1 MSPGRASV
9 GANIQSAIAKLK
21 HKDVRQRRRAVR
33 ILFDSDAYESV
44 EAFSPLLDDKDIW
57 FRNKAIE
64 AYRRWAPK
72 HAPHLLVEQQHRRCC
87 SVIGEQVSQLLL
99 NHGSNRA
106 LMQRNVG
113 HRVGHCLTVRRAV
126 HQLISSAEVTKAELD
141 AFQQAEDHVVRAY
154 ATEVNSNTSNL
165 LVSLQDDHPDVRRQA
180 AASLLGMELTE
191 KENAALQ
198 NAINQ
203 DDALWK
209 LAVPIALQNR
219 LPNLLDLMKS
229 KSNSQRKFLVQ
240 SLKDAVG
247 EADDERLRT
256 LIDGDCTSIVARWLV
271 GRNDAKSD
279 ALRTELLFDERVDSI
294 DKSRLLE
301 RLLHRQQEPAMQE
314 LAERLISESDDE
326 LVLSAAQNLYT
337 S

>member
-1 MSPGRASV
+1 MV
-9 GANIQSAIAKLK
+9 ANIQSAIAKLK

-33 ILFDSDAYESV
+33 ILFDSDAHESV

-72 HAPHLLVEQQHRRCC
+72 HAPHLLVDLAHSDQLDGQRCVAAVLE
-87 SVIGEQVSQLLL
+87 SISDSTEVAKLARHLLK
-99 NHGSNRA
+99 SDDD
-106 LMQRNVG
+106 V
-113 HRVGHCLTVRRAV
+113 VVRRAV
-126 HQLISSAEVTKAELD
+126 HQLIAREEVTESELEE
-141 AFQQAEDHVVRAY
+141 FQNAQDHVVRTY
-154 ATEVNSNTSNL
+154 ATEVNTNPSSL
-165 LVSLQDDHPDVRRQA
+165 LESLHDSHPDVRRQA
-180 AASLLGMELTE
+180 AGSLLGMKLAEE
-191 KENAALQ
+191 ENDALQ

-209 LAVPIALQNR
+209 LAVPIALENR
-219 LPNLLDLMKS
+219 LSNLVDLMTS
-229 KSNSQRKFLVQ
+229 KSNTQRKFLVQ
-240 SLKDAVG
+240 SLKDAVE

-256 LIDGDCTSIVARWLV
+256 LIDGDCTSLVARWLV

-279 ALRTELLFDERVDSI
+279 ALRAELLFDERVDSI

-314 LAERLISESDDE
+314 LAERLISESNDE